1 MLRFQIALAI
11 ILVGCVAFISCDRGQ
26 QMLDPADMIDPS
38 DDMSMKMPMDMMDYM
53 SWMHVMLP
61 APPTEVTNPGESG
74 SAHGMGT
81 RTVYFNEAA
90 AMANKDGT
98 MYPAGSMIIKTI
110 MDDANTFVA
119 KKAVMTKSDD
129 PMYAGHNGWM
139 YAKYARASEDAEYMQ
154 VKGSNLEDA
163 AMGCH
168 GCHAKAGTE
177 GASGHDSVFVLLPK
191 DQMMGDTADE
201 MPKSQMFEVTLMNL
215 TMGEHGM
222 SGQTLSPAIFVTHPA
237 GFKIAEEGKPAPEE
251 LVAQAEG
258 GKTDGLEAL
267 AATAGAHV
275 TIGMNPDG
283 TRRYTMP
290 GQSTTVTVTADMM
303 NASLSVS
310 SMLVSTNDAFIAAFD
325 VPLFD
330 EAGMPVTK
338 TIELMAYD
346 AGSEDNT
353 EKALDIPGPLG
364 LDADTDPMGSN
375 ARVPTEGG
383 VIMIHPGIQGGADV
397 SEAFAWEGPVAKLMI
412 MPVTDMNKETADST
426 YNASD
431 DNADDDDQ

>member
-11 ILVGCVAFISCDRGQ
+11 ILVGCTAVLSCGRAQD
-26 QMLDPADMIDPS
+26 MLETPVTEMPKDM
-38 DDMSMKMPMDMMDYM
+38 MDMMMAADAYKA
-53 SWMHVMLP
+53 WAHVMLP
-61 APPTEVTNPGESG
+61 EPVDSG
-74 SAHGMGT
+74 TAHGVGS
-81 RTVYFNEAA
+81 RTVYFNEAG
-90 AMANKDGT
+90 AMANKAGT
-98 MYPAGSMIIKTI
+98 AYPAGTRIVKEI

-119 KKAVMTKSDD
+119 KKAVMEKTDD
-129 PMYAGHNGWM
+129 PMYAFHNGWK
-139 YAKYARASEDAEYMQ
+139 YVKYARQSADGEYAM
-154 VKGSNLEDA
+154 VGGGSVENS
-163 AMGCH
+163 MGCH
-168 GCHAKAGTE
+168 GCHATAKN
-177 GASGHDSVFVLLPK
+177 DSVFVLLSK
-191 DQMMGDTADE
+191 AQMMDDTTSE

-222 SGQTLSPAIFVTHPA
+222 SGQTLSPAIFVTHTA
-237 GFKIAEEGKPAPEE
+237 GLKIAEEGQAAPEA

-267 AATAGAHV
+267 AEDAGAHV
-275 TIGMNPDG
+275 AIAMNMDG

-290 GQSTTVTVTADMM
+290 GQSTTVTVTANMM
-303 NASLSVS
+303 NSSLSVS

-353 EKALDIPGPLG
+353 EMASDIPGPLG
-364 LDADTDPMGSN
+364 LDADMDPAGSN

-383 VIMIHPGIQGGADV
+383 VIMMHPGIQGGADV

-412 MPVTDMNKETADST
+412 MPVTDTD
-426 YNASD
+426 NASD
-431 DNADDDDQ
+431 GNANDGDQ

>member
-11 ILVGCVAFISCDRGQ
+11 IFIGCIAFVSCGRDHG
-26 QMLDPADMIDPS
+26 MLETVVDGMEDTSGD
-38 DDMSMKMPMDMMDYM
+38 MPMDTMMAADAYKAWA
-53 SWMHVMLP
+53 SVTLP
-61 APPTEVTNPGESG
+61 SPIGTGT
-74 SAHGMGT
+74 AHGAGS
-81 RTVYFNEAA
+81 RTVYFNEAG
-90 AMANKDGT
+90 AMANMAGGD
-98 MYPAGSMIIKTI
+98 YPAGTMIVKEI

-119 KKAVMTKSDD
+119 KKAIMEKTDD
-129 PMYAGHNGWM
+129 PMYASHNGWK
-139 YAKYARASEDAEYMQ
+139 YVKYARQSADGEYGM
-154 VKGSNLEDA
+154 VGGGSVENS
-163 AMGCH
+163 MGCH
-168 GCHAKAGTE
+168 GCHATAE
-177 GASGHDSVFVLLPK
+177 NDSVFVSLPK
-191 DQMMGDTADE
+191 DQGMDDTTGE

-215 TMGEHGM
+215 TMGAHGM

-237 GFKIAEEGKPAPEE
+237 GIKIAEEGQPAHEA

-267 AATAGAHV
+267 AAAAGAHV
-275 TIGMNPDG
+275 TIAMNADG
-283 TRRYTMP
+283 TRIYTMP

-303 NASLSVS
+303 NSSLSVS

-353 EKALDIPGPLG
+353 EMASDIPGPLG
-364 LDADTDPMGSN
+364 LDADTDPIGSN

-412 MPVTDMNKETADST
+412 MPVTDMNNDPADST
-426 YNASD
+426 DNASD
-431 DNADDDDQ
+431 YNANGDDQ